1 MGLREDHQDAFLGE
15 PCSGEALEA
24 LFQRFVE
31 RGRAGNVE
39 AQLGGGLH
47 LIDVLS
53 AGGAARAKEN
63 ASSRSSMAMSGVTVI
78 LGMASSRHRV
88 VSRSLTA
95 ML

>member
-39 AQLGGGLH
+39 AQLGGGLYFCPP
-47 LIDVLS
+47 
-53 AGGAARAKEN
+53 GPPARAKEN
-63 ASSRSSMAMSGVTVI
+63 ASSRSSMAMSDVTAI
-78 LGMASSRHRV
+78 LGMASSRHGV